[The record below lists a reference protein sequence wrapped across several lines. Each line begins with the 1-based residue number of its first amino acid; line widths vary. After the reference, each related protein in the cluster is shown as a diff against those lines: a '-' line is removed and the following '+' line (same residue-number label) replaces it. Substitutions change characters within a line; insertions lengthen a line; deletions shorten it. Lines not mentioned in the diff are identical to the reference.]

1 YLGTPEFEQTMRAY
15 HSDFFEMSG
24 QGSGN
29 LAEVNYNEPT
39 NIVLY
44 IIRNN
49 RDYREA
55 LTATYCVDNNLNET
69 AFCNTFANAQQ
80 AQAEAAGVITTR
92 GYLEKWIGPHSFR
105 RV

>member
-1 YLGTPEFEQTMRAY
+1 PTNLTKALTAASKTLVQRLPTIEEATLASQGVAQYEQVIRQYLGTPEFEQTMRAY

-55 LTATYCVDNNLNET
+55 LTATY
-69 AFCNTFANAQQ
+69 
-80 AQAEAAGVITTR
+80 
-92 GYLEKWIGPHSFR
+92 
-105 RV
+105 